1 MQYFRSRGGFTNSGQ
16 PEIVISYL
24 APPDKGRDVWQG
36 MQVMK
41 SNVEPDI

>member
-1 MQYFRSRGGFTNSGQ
+1 MQYFRSRGVLQFPVE
-16 PEIVISYL
+16 PEFVISYL

-41 SNVEPDI
+41 SDVEPDI